1 MGNRP
6 IGEIPRVPVDK
17 LRWTCDPRCLDFLT
31 TEELGPSMQIL
42 GQKRGLEALRMGLEM
57 QGEGY
62 NIYVSGSAGTG
73 RSTSVRACLEEIKL
87 KRQVPDDICYVNNF
101 KDPDSPKAL
110 YLPPGSGV
118 GFKKEME
125 RLIQSLREK
134 VPKVFESEIYQDRK
148 KETVEKVRGQEKVI
162 YKEFEKKIEGMG
174 FTMVAI
180 PMGAVSRTD
189 IVPLVE
195 GNPVPWEQ
203 LDGMVEKGD
212 FPAERF
218 QEMRKEYDEL
228 VKEMSDRIFRVRD
241 LEKDLLERLQALDQD
256 MAGPVISEEIEAI
269 SRRFERQAVRDY
281 LEEVKRYLLENLDI
295 FRPRTENQ
303 PQVLPFAQ
311 APDVQDPYS
320 VFQVNVLVDN
330 STTQGAPVIVESYP
344 TYRNLFGT
352 VERSYDPRGIWR
364 TDFTKI
370 KAGSFVKANGGY
382 LIINALDALME
393 PGVWPALK
401 KSIKQGEV
409 EIQSFDPFMFL
420 AAPSLKPEPIKTD
433 VKVIMIGDNEIYYIL
448 FYRDD
453 DFKKVFKMKADFDT
467 VMDNVDEA
475 VREYAGFIRK
485 KTLDEGLPPFHAEA
499 VVALVEHGV
508 RIAGKR
514 SKISTRFHHVA
525 DVIREAAY
533 WARKEGSETV
543 LASHVDRAVENRHWR
558 HNLVEDKI
566 REMIAEG
573 SILID
578 TEGWKVGQVNGLSVY
593 DLGDISFGRPSRIT
607 AQTAMGRA
615 GVIDIEREAQL
626 GGPIHNKGVYILS
639 GYLRGKYAQD
649 KPLSIASSICFEQSY
664 SGVEGDSASS
674 AELYAI
680 LSSLSGL
687 PIRQDIA
694 VTGSVNQKGEIQP
707 IGGVNEK
714 IEGFFDVCRI
724 KGLSGSQAVMIP
736 QRNMVD
742 LMLRKDVVQAVAEGK
757 FGVIPVNTVDEGIA
771 ILTGVQAGERGP
783 DGAYPEGTVNHLV
796 DRRLLELAQGL
807 KSFGGEGPAA

>member
-1 MGNRP
+1 MVKRP
-6 IGEIPRVPVDK
+6 LSEVPRVPVER
-17 LRWTCDPRCLDFLT
+17 LRWTCDSRCLDFIT

-73 RSTSVRACLEEIKL
+73 RSTSVRVCLEELKL
-87 KRQVPDDICYVNNF
+87 KRKVPDDICYVNNF
-101 KDPDSPKAL
+101 KDPDSPRAI

-118 GFKKEME
+118 AFKKEME

-134 VPKVFESEIYQDRK
+134 VPKVFESELYQDRK
-148 KETVEKVRGQEKVI
+148 KETVEGVRAQEKVI
-162 YKEFEKKIEGMG
+162 YKEFERKIGERG

-180 PMGAVSRTD
+180 PMGPVSRTD
-189 IVPLVE
+189 ILPLVE

-203 LDGMVEKGD
+203 LEAMAEKGE
-212 FPAERF
+212 FPGERF
-218 QEMRKEYDEL
+218 QAMRREYDDL
-228 VKEMSDRIFRVRD
+228 VKEMGDRIFRVRD
-241 LEKDLLERLQALDQD
+241 LEKDLLERLQALDQE
-256 MAGPVISEEIEAI
+256 MVGPVISDEIKAMEG
-269 SRRFERQAVRDY
+269 RFERQAVLDY
-281 LEEVKRYLLENLDI
+281 LEDVKKYLLENLDI
-295 FRPRTENQ
+295 FRPRAEGQ
-303 PQVLPFAQ
+303 QQGMPFFA
-311 APDVQDPYS
+311 APDSQDPFG

-330 STTQGAPVIVESYP
+330 SETQGAPVIVESYP

-382 LIINALDALME
+382 LIINAMDALTE

-453 DFKKVFKMKADFDT
+453 DFKKVFKIKADFDT
-467 VMDNVDEA
+467 VMDNVEEA

-485 KTLDEGLPPFHAEA
+485 KTLDEGLPPFHVEA

-508 RIAGKR
+508 RIAGR
-514 SKISTRFHHVA
+514 TSKISTRFHHVA

-543 LASHVDRAVENRHWR
+543 LARHVDRAVENRHWR
-558 HNLVEDKI
+558 HNLVEERI

-578 TEGWKVGQVNGLSVY
+578 TEGWKVGQVNGLSVH

-615 GVIDIEREAQL
+615 GVIDIERESQL

-649 KPLSIASSICFEQSY
+649 KPLSMASSICFEQSY

-724 KGLSGSQAVMIP
+724 KGLTGTQAVMIP
-736 QRNMVD
+736 QRNLAD
-742 LMLRKDVVQAVAEGK
+742 LMLRKDVVQAVAEGR

-771 ILTGVQAGERGP
+771 ILTGVEAGERGP
-783 DGAYPEGTVNHLV
+783 DGRYPEGTVNYLV
-796 DRRLLELAQGL
+796 DLRLRELAEGL
-807 KSFGGEGPAA
+807 KQYGGDGQLA